1 MGQWNMNQEENVTL
15 DQLPSVSQD
24 DIFDIVDQSA
34 SITALDKGKGPYI
47 D

>member
-1 MGQWNMNQEENVTL
+1 MNESYNLTL

-24 DIFDIVDQSA
+24 EIFDIVDQQA
-34 SITALDKGKGPYI
+34 SSSALDKGKGPYI